1 MNRPRSVLR
10 LLLAPSVALPLAW
23 GAPATAGEAPAPAG
37 ADPRVRVI
45 AYNPQQVVK
54 LYAVPGATLTIQ
66 LAPGETVAGL
76 PVSDQSLLDTP
87 EPAGPG
93 NGPIALAGGPVTPS
107 ERAGAGRGAS
117 TDRNLF
123 TAVRGNFV
131 MLKPLRDLA
140 PQPLFII
147 GRSTDP
153 TTGKEVMRAYTFE
166 LSTREGPLTADAPDT
181 YYLVRFTYPAEERA
195 AAAAAAAA
203 RRQAANAAAETRRR
217 ELADR
222 QARERLVLAS
232 TNAATPGVLNWNYD
246 GQGDRDL
253 APAEVWDDG
262 QSTFL
267 RFPGNRRVPAIF
279 SVLADGREAAV
290 NYSANTSGLIT
301 IHQTNGTFRLRDGGL
316 VLCILNRAFDAT
328 GRNPGTGTTSPDVV
342 REIRQ

>member
-1 MNRPRSVLR
+1 MRRALR
-10 LLLAPSVALPLAW
+10 LILAATVALPLAW
-23 GAPATAGEAPAPAG
+23 AMPAGADEAPAPAG

-45 AYNPQQVVK
+45 AYDPQQVVK

-66 LAPGETVAGL
+66 LAPGEAVAGL
-76 PVSDQSLLDTP
+76 PVSDQSLLDQLDATDP
-87 EPAGPG
+87 L
-93 NGPIALAGGPVTPS
+93 ALAGGPVAPS
-107 ERAGAGRGAS
+107 ERAGSGRGAS
-117 TDRNLF
+117 TDRNLL

-131 MLKPLRDLA
+131 MIKPLRDLD

-153 TTGKEVMRAYTFE
+153 VTGREVLRAYTFE
-166 LSTREGPLTADAPDT
+166 LSTHEGPLTADAPNT

-195 AAAAAAAA
+195 AAAAAAKA
-203 RRQAANAAAETRRR
+203 RRQANTAAAAARRKKR
-217 ELADR
+217 DER
-222 QARERLVLAS
+222 RARERLQLAGIH
-232 TNAATPGVLNWNYD
+232 TATPGVMNWHYD
-246 GQGDRDL
+246 GQGDRVL

-290 NYSANTSGLIT
+290 NYSADTTGLIT
-301 IHQTNGTFRLRDGGL
+301 LHQTGSAFRLRDGGL

-328 GRNPGTGTTSPDVV
+328 GRNPGTGTTSLDVV
-342 REIRQ
+342 REVRR

>member
-1 MNRPRSVLR
+1 MNRTRATLRR
-10 LLLAPSVALPLAW
+10 LLAVSVALPLAW
-23 GAPATAGEAPAPAG
+23 GAPAAAVEAPAPAG

-45 AYNPQQVVK
+45 AYDPQQVVK
-54 LYAVPGATLTIQ
+54 LYAAPGATLTIQ

-76 PVSDQSLLDTP
+76 PVSDQTLLDPP

-93 NGPIALAGGPVTPS
+93 PLALAGGPAPS

-131 MLKPLRDLA
+131 MLKALRDLD

-147 GRSTDP
+147 GRSTDQ
-153 TTGKEVMRAYTFE
+153 TTGKEVLRAYTFE
-166 LSTREGPLTADAPDT
+166 LSTREGPLTAETPDT

-203 RRQAANAAAETRRR
+203 RRQAVNAAAETRRR
-217 ELADR
+217 ALAER

-232 TNAATPGVLNWNYD
+232 THAAISGVMNWNYD
-246 GQGDRDL
+246 GQGDREL

-267 RFPGNRRVPAIF
+267 RFPGNRRLPAIF

-290 NYSANTSGLIT
+290 NYSANTAGLVT
-301 IHQTNGTFRLRDGGL
+301 IHQTNGSFRLRDGGL
-316 VLCILNRAFDAT
+316 VLCIFNRAHDPT

-342 REIRQ
+342 REIRP

>member
-1 MNRPRSVLR
+1 MSRIRSGLR
-10 LLLAPSVALPLAW
+10 LILAASVALPLAW
-23 GAPATAGEAPAPAG
+23 SAPAAAVEAPAPAG

-76 PVSDQSLLDTP
+76 PVSDQSLLDEP
-87 EPAGPG
+87 EPADPG
-93 NGPIALAGGPVTPS
+93 TSHLALAGGPAPS
-107 ERAGAGRGAS
+107 ERAAAGRGAS

-131 MLKPLRDLA
+131 MIKALRELD

-147 GRSTDP
+147 GRTTDP
-153 TTGKEVMRAYTFE
+153 TTGREVMRAYTFE
-166 LSTREGPLTADAPDT
+166 LSTRAGPLTAEAPDT
-181 YYLVRFTYPAEERA
+181 YYLVRFTYPAEDRA
-195 AAAAAAAA
+195 AAAAAAVA
-203 RRQAANAAAETRRR
+203 RHQANAAAATARRKER
-217 ELADR
+217 EDR
-222 QARERLVLAS
+222 QARERLQLAS
-232 TNAATPGVLNWNYD
+232 TATATPGVMNWNYD
-246 GQGDRDL
+246 GQGDRAL

-290 NYSANTSGLIT
+290 NYSVSTAGLIT
-301 IHQTNGTFRLRDGGL
+301 VHQTGPALRLRDGGL
-316 VLCILNRAFDAT
+316 VLCIVNRAHDAT

-342 REIRQ
+342 REIRR

>member
-1 MNRPRSVLR
+1 MNRTRATLRR
-10 LLLAPSVALPLAW
+10 LLAASVALPLAW
-23 GAPATAGEAPAPAG
+23 GAPAAAVEAPAPAG

-45 AYNPQQVVK
+45 AYDPQQVFK
-54 LYAVPGATLTIQ
+54 LYAAPGATLTIQ

-76 PVSDQSLLDTP
+76 PVSDQTLLDQP

-93 NGPIALAGGPVTPS
+93 PLALAGGPAPS

-131 MLKPLRDLA
+131 MLKALRDLD

-153 TTGKEVMRAYTFE
+153 ATGKEVLRAYTFE
-166 LSTREGPLTADAPDT
+166 LSTREGPLTAETPDT

-195 AAAAAAAA
+195 AAVAQAEARRQANVAAAAA
-203 RRQAANAAAETRRR
+203 RRQKR
-217 ELADR
+217 EER
-222 QARERLVLAS
+222 QARERLQLAG
-232 TNAATPGVLNWNYD
+232 TNAATPGAMNWNYD
-246 GQGDRDL
+246 GQGDRAL

-290 NYSANTSGLIT
+290 NYSVNTAGLIT
-301 IHQTNGTFRLRDGGL
+301 IHQTNGSFRLRDGGL
-316 VLCILNRAFDAT
+316 VLCILNRAHDAT

-342 REIRQ
+342 REIRP

>member
-1 MNRPRSVLR
+1 MIRPRSTLR
-10 LLLAPSVALPLAW
+10 LLLAVTVTLPLAW
-23 GAPATAGEAPAPAG
+23 DAPAIADEIPAPAG

-45 AYNPQQVVK
+45 AYDPLQVVK
-54 LYAVPGATLTIQ
+54 LYAVPGATLTLQ

-76 PVSDQSLLDTP
+76 PVSDQTLLDPP
-87 EPAGPG
+87 EPAGLG
-93 NGPIALAGGPVTPS
+93 TGPLAMAGGPVPS

-131 MLKPLRDLA
+131 MLKPLRDLD

-153 TTGKEVMRAYTFE
+153 TTGREVMRAYTFE
-166 LSTREGPLTADAPDT
+166 LSTREGPLTAEAPNT
-181 YYLVRFTYPAEERA
+181 YYLVRFTYPGEERA
-195 AAAAAAAA
+195 AAEAATAA
-203 RRQAANAAAETRRR
+203 RRQAANAAAEARRHEMVER
-217 ELADR
+217 RARDR
-222 QARERLVLAS
+222 LQLAS
-232 TNAATPGVLNWNYD
+232 ANGATPGAMNWNYD
-246 GQGDRDL
+246 GQGDREL

-267 RFPGNRRVPAIF
+267 RFPGNRRLPAIF

-290 NYSANTSGLIT
+290 NYTASTSGLIT
-301 IHQTNGTFRLRDGGL
+301 VHQTGPVLRLRDAGL
-316 VLCILNRAFDAT
+316 VLCILNRAHDAT

-342 REIRQ
+342 RELRQ

>member
-1 MNRPRSVLR
+1 MNRTRATLRR
-10 LLLAPSVALPLAW
+10 LLAASVALPLAW
-23 GAPATAGEAPAPAG
+23 GAPAAAAEAPTPAG

-45 AYNPQQVVK
+45 AYDPQQVVK
-54 LYAVPGATLTIQ
+54 LYAAPGATLTIQ

-76 PVSDQSLLDTP
+76 PVSDQTLLDQP

-93 NGPIALAGGPVTPS
+93 PLTLAGGPVAPS

-131 MLKPLRDLA
+131 MLKALRDLD

-153 TTGKEVMRAYTFE
+153 STGKEVLRAYTFE
-166 LSTREGPLTADAPDT
+166 LSTREGPLTAETPDT

-203 RRQAANAAAETRRR
+203 RRQAASAAAETRRR
-217 ELADR
+217 ALAER

-232 TNAATPGVLNWNYD
+232 THAATSGVMNWNYD
-246 GQGDRDL
+246 GQGDRAL
-253 APAEVWDDG
+253 APAEMWDDG

-267 RFPGNRRVPAIF
+267 RFPGNRRMPAIF

-290 NYSANTSGLIT
+290 NYSANTAGLIT
-301 IHQTNGTFRLRDGGL
+301 IHQTNGSFRLRDGGL
-316 VLCILNRAFDAT
+316 VLCIFNRAFDPT
-328 GRNPGTGTTSPDVV
+328 GRNAGTGTTSPDVV
-342 REIRQ
+342 REIRP

>member
-1 MNRPRSVLR
+1 MNRTPIALR
-10 LLLAPSVALPLAW
+10 LILAATVTLSLAW
-23 GAPATAGEAPAPAG
+23 RIPAAAGEAPAPAG

-76 PVSDQSLLDTP
+76 PVSDQTLLDPP
-87 EPAGPG
+87 EPAGLG
-93 NGPIALAGGPVTPS
+93 TGPLAMAGGPAPS

-131 MLKPLRDLA
+131 MLKPLRDLD

-153 TTGKEVMRAYTFE
+153 TTGREIMRAYTFE

-195 AAAAAAAA
+195 AAAVAAEARRQASAAAAAA
-203 RRQAANAAAETRRR
+203 RRKEQEDRRT
-217 ELADR
+217 
-222 QARERLVLAS
+222 RERLMLAGA
-232 TNAATPGVLNWNYD
+232 NAGTPGAMNWNYD
-246 GQGDRDL
+246 GQGDREL

-267 RFPGNRRVPAIF
+267 RFPGSRRVPAIF
-279 SVLADGREAAV
+279 SVLGDGREAAV

-301 IHQTNGTFRLRDGGL
+301 IHQTGPALRLRDGSL
-316 VLCILNRAFDAT
+316 VLCILNRAHDAT
-328 GRNPGTGTTSPDVV
+328 GRNPGTGTTSPDVM
-342 REIRQ
+342 REIRR